1 MPEAK
6 NNYHL
11 CHTKYYVKATA
22 EGNKFGIYTSPVI
35 TVEPYHPQP
44 SFLEDMIIW
53 MSVWR
58 VGHPCPLSSLVLVG
72 GQNLI
77 PTLAHMGNHAEMC
90 FVLTSVTHGPQTS
103 KS

>member
-44 SFLEDMIIW
+44 SFLEDTI
-53 MSVWR
+53 V
-58 VGHPCPLSSLVLVG
+58 
-72 GQNLI
+72 
-77 PTLAHMGNHAEMC
+77 
-90 FVLTSVTHGPQTS
+90 
-103 KS
+103 

>member
-35 TVEPYHPQP
+35 TVEPYHPLP
-44 SFLEDMIIW
+44 SFLEDTI
-53 MSVWR
+53 V
-58 VGHPCPLSSLVLVG
+58 
-72 GQNLI
+72 
-77 PTLAHMGNHAEMC
+77 
-90 FVLTSVTHGPQTS
+90 
-103 KS
+103 